1 MTVEDQ
7 QHRTD
12 ALVIG
17 SGYAGAVAALRLAEA
32 GVRTL
37 VLERGRRWT
46 VTPEGDTFAT
56 QRNLDGRAAWLS
68 EHSPLTDRKLDV
80 YAGVLESLDGE
91 GLTMIAAA
99 GVGGASL
106 LSNATMVEP
115 SPELFRQA
123 FGDALDHTEMTTR
136 WYPQARELVGCSPI
150 PDDVWASDFYR
161 SARSFAEQLDR
172 AGIPYRMVDLAVDWD
187 VVREEM
193 AGRRVA
199 AEVAGLNLFGVNSGA
214 QRSVDRTLL
223 ARAEATGRVEVR
235 PLTVVTAIRP
245 DGRGGYAAACERID
259 QRGTVLERYE
269 VLTRSLVLAA
279 GTLGTTRLLMRAQAA
294 GALPDLPDA
303 LGTKV
308 GNSEVITARTGMPE
322 NNPAQGGPSAI
333 LVQDWWDNPHAPV
346 SLLNFPWVDAPAG
359 EGWITTIGA
368 CPSPALGTFTF
379 DAAKDDVVLGWP
391 VDDPRVTVMAKA
403 VQDTL
408 DRLDAANPGSTTA
421 FARVGTTGGNVVGGV
436 PLGLVTGQ
444 DGGVH
449 GCPGLYV
456 VDSSLLHGS
465 SGGVPPAL
473 TVTAVAAR
481 TVAAMVPRIAADAA
495 G

>member
-1 MTVEDQ
+1 MEDQ

-12 ALVIG
+12 ALVVG
-17 SGYAGAVAALRLAEA
+17 TGYAGAIAALRLAEA

-37 VLERGRRWT
+37 VLERGRRWP
-46 VTPEGDTFAT
+46 VTAQGDTFAT
-56 QRNLDGRAAWLS
+56 QRDLDGRAAWLS
-68 EHSPLTDRKLDV
+68 ERSPLTDKTLDV
-80 YAGVLESLDGE
+80 YTGVLESLDGE

-115 SPELFRQA
+115 SPALFRQA
-123 FGDALDHTEMTTR
+123 FGDVLDHTEMTTR
-136 WYPQARELVGCSPI
+136 WYREARDLIGCSPI
-150 PDDVWASDFYR
+150 PQDVYASEFYR

-172 AGIPYRMVDLAVDWD
+172 AGIPYSLVDLAVDWD

-214 QRSVDRTLL
+214 QRSVDVTIL

-235 PLTVVTAIRP
+235 PLSVVTSVRP
-245 DGRGGYAAACERID
+245 DGSGGYAVAYERID
-259 QRGTVLERYE
+259 ERGTVLERHE
-269 VLTRSLVLAA
+269 VRTRTLVLAA
-279 GTLGTTRLLMRAQAA
+279 GTLGTTRLLMRARAA
-294 GALPDLPDA
+294 GALPDLDGA
-303 LGTKV
+303 LGTRV

-322 NNPAQGGPSAI
+322 NNPTQGGPCAI
-333 LVQDWWDNPHAPV
+333 LVRDWETNPHAPV

-368 CPSPALGTFTF
+368 CPSPALGSFRF
-379 DAAKDDVVLGWP
+379 DEKKDDVVLSWP

-408 DRLDAANPGSTTA
+408 DRLDAANPGSSTA

-436 PLGLVTGQ
+436 PLGLVTGH
-444 DGGVH
+444 DGQVH
-449 GCPGLYV
+449 GHPGLYV

-473 TVTAVAAR
+473 TVAAVAAR
-481 TVAAMVPRIAADAA
+481 TVAGMVARVA

>member
-1 MTVEDQ
+1 VEDQ

-12 ALVIG
+12 ALIVG
-17 SGYAGAVAALRLAEA
+17 SGYAGAVAALRLAQA

-37 VLERGRRWT
+37 VLERGRRWP
-46 VTPEGDTFAT
+46 VTPAGDTFAT
-56 QRNLDGRAAWLS
+56 QRDLDGRAAWLS
-68 EHSPLTDRKLDV
+68 ERSPLTDKTLDV
-80 YAGVLESLDGE
+80 YTGVLESLDGE

-106 LSNATMVEP
+106 LSNATMIEP

-123 FGDALDHTEMTTR
+123 FGDVLDHAEMTAR
-136 WYPQARELVGCSPI
+136 WYPAARELIGCSPI
-150 PDDVWASDFYR
+150 PEDIYRSGFYR
-161 SARSFAEQLDR
+161 SARSFADQAAR
-172 AGIPYRMVDLAVDWD
+172 AGIPYELVDLAVDWD
-187 VVREEM
+187 VIREEM

-199 AEVAGLNLFGVNSGA
+199 AEIAGLNLFGVNSGA
-214 QRSVDRTLL
+214 QRSVDVTVL

-235 PLTVVTAIRP
+235 PLSVVTAVRP
-245 DGRGGYAAACERID
+245 AAAGGYEVDYRQID
-259 QRGTVLERYE
+259 ERGTVLARHR
-269 VLTRSLVLAA
+269 VLARNVVLAA
-279 GTLGTTRLLMRAQAA
+279 GTLGTTRLLMRARAT

-308 GNSEVITARTGMPE
+308 GNSEVITARTGMPD
-322 NNPAQGGPSAI
+322 NNPTQGGPSAI
-333 LVQDWWDNPHAPV
+333 LVKDWLDNPHAPV
-346 SLLNFPWVDAPAG
+346 TLLNFPWVDAPAG

-368 CPSPALGTFTF
+368 GPSPALGSFRF
-379 DAAKDDVVLGWP
+379 DEARDDVVLSWP
-391 VDDPRVTVMAKA
+391 VDDPRVTLIAKA

-408 DRLDAANPGSTTA
+408 DRLDAANPGSSTA

-436 PLGLVTGQ
+436 PLGLVTGH
-444 DGGVH
+444 DGTVH
-449 GCPGLYV
+449 GHPGLYV

-473 TVTAVAAR
+473 TVAAVAAR
-481 TVAAMVPRIAADAA
+481 TVAAMVPRIAA

>member
-1 MTVEDQ
+1 VEDH
-7 QHRTD
+7 QHRAD
-12 ALVIG
+12 ALVVG
-17 SGYAGAVAALRLAEA
+17 SGYAGAIAALRLAEA
-32 GVRTL
+32 GVRTI
-37 VLERGRRWT
+37 VLERGRRWP
-46 VTPEGDTFAT
+46 VTPQGDTFAT

-68 EHSPLTDRKLDV
+68 ERSPLTDKTLDV
-80 YAGVLESLDGE
+80 YTGVLESLDGE

-106 LSNATMVEP
+106 LSNATMIEP
-115 SPELFRQA
+115 SPALFRQA
-123 FGDALDHTEMTTR
+123 FGDVLDHTEMTTR
-136 WYPQARELVGCSPI
+136 WYPQARALIGCGPI
-150 PDDVWASDFYR
+150 PEDVWASEFYR

-172 AGIPYRMVDLAVDWD
+172 AGIPYSLVDLAVDWD

-214 QRSVDRTLL
+214 QRSVDVTVL

-235 PLTVVTAIRP
+235 PLSVVTAIRP
-245 DGRGGYAAACERID
+245 DGTGGYAVAYERID
-259 QRGTVLERYE
+259 ERGTVLERHE
-269 VLTRSLVLAA
+269 VLTRNLVLAA
-279 GTLGTTRLLMRAQAA
+279 GTLGTTRLLMRARAA
-294 GALPDLPDA
+294 GALPDLAGA
-303 LGTKV
+303 LGSKV

-322 NNPAQGGPSAI
+322 NNPTQGGPSAI
-333 LVQDWWDNPHAPV
+333 LVQDWVDNPHAPV

-368 CPSPALGTFTF
+368 CPSPALGSFRF
-379 DAAKDDVVLGWP
+379 DPDKDDVVLSWP

-408 DRLDAANPGSTTA
+408 DRLDAANPGSSTA

-436 PLGLVTGQ
+436 PLGLVTGH
-444 DGGVH
+444 DGAVH
-449 GCPGLYV
+449 GYPGLYV

-473 TVTAVAAR
+473 TVAAVAAR
-481 TVAAMVPRIAADAA
+481 TVAAMVPRIAA

>member
-1 MTVEDQ
+1 MEDQ

-17 SGYAGAVAALRLAEA
+17 SGYAGAIAALKLAEA

-37 VLERGRRWT
+37 VLERGRRWP
-46 VTPEGDTFAT
+46 VTPQGDTFAT

-68 EHSPLTDRKLDV
+68 ERSPLTDQKLDV
-80 YAGVLESLDGE
+80 YTGVLESLDGE

-123 FGDALDHTEMTTR
+123 FGDVLDHTEMTTR
-136 WYPQARELVGCSPI
+136 WYPHARELIGCSPI
-150 PDDVWASDFYR
+150 PEDIYASDFYR

-172 AGIPYRMVDLAVDWD
+172 AGIPYRLIDLAVDWD

-214 QRSVDRTLL
+214 QRSVDVTLL
-223 ARAEATGRVEVR
+223 ARAEATGLAEVR
-235 PLTVVTAIRP
+235 PLSSVTAIRQ
-245 DGRGGYAAACERID
+245 DGVGGYAVSYEEID
-259 QRGTVLERYE
+259 ERGTVLARHE
-269 VLTRSLVLAA
+269 VRARTLVLAA
-279 GTLGTTRLLMRAQAA
+279 GTLGTTRLLMRARAT
-294 GALPDLPDA
+294 GELPGLSDA

-333 LVQDWWDNPHAPV
+333 LVQDWEDNPHAPV

-359 EGWITTIGA
+359 QGWITTIGA
-368 CPSPALGTFTF
+368 CPSPALGSFRF
-379 DAAKDDVVLGWP
+379 DRDKDDVVLSWP

-408 DRLDAANPGSTTA
+408 DRLDAANPGSSTA

-436 PLGLVTGQ
+436 PLGLVTGH

-449 GCPGLYV
+449 GHPGLYV

-473 TVTAVAAR
+473 TVAAVAAR
-481 TVAAMVPRIAADAA
+481 TVAAMVPQVAAS
-495 G
+495 

>member
-1 MTVEDQ
+1 MEDQ

-12 ALVIG
+12 ALVVG
-17 SGYAGAVAALRLAEA
+17 SGYAGAIAALRLAEA

-37 VLERGRRWT
+37 VLERGRRWP
-46 VTPEGDTFAT
+46 VTPQGDTFAT
-56 QRNLDGRAAWLS
+56 QRDLDGRAAWLS
-68 EHSPLTDRKLDV
+68 ERSPLTDKTLDV
-80 YAGVLESLDGE
+80 YTGVLESLDGE

-115 SPELFRQA
+115 SAELFRQA
-123 FGDALDHTEMTTR
+123 FGDVLDHTEMTTR
-136 WYPQARELVGCSPI
+136 WYREARDLIGCSPI
-150 PDDVWASDFYR
+150 PKDVYDSEFYR

-172 AGIPYRMVDLAVDWD
+172 AGIPYSMVDLAVDWD

-214 QRSVDRTLL
+214 QRSVDVTVL

-235 PLTVVTAIRP
+235 PLSVVTSIRP
-245 DGRGGYAAACERID
+245 DGTGGYAVRYERID
-259 QRGTVLERYE
+259 ERGTVLERHE
-269 VLTRSLVLAA
+269 VLTRNLVLAA
-279 GTLGTTRLLMRAQAA
+279 GTLGTTRLLMRARAA
-294 GALPDLPDA
+294 GELPDLDGA

-322 NNPAQGGPSAI
+322 NNPTQGGPCAI
-333 LVQDWWDNPHAPV
+333 LVRDWEVNPHAPV

-368 CPSPALGTFTF
+368 CPSPALGSFRF
-379 DAAKDDVVLGWP
+379 DTGKDDVVLSWP
-391 VDDPRVTVMAKA
+391 VDDPRVTVTAKA

-408 DRLDAANPGSTTA
+408 DRLDAANPGSSTA

-436 PLGLVTGQ
+436 PLGLVTGH
-444 DGGVH
+444 DGEVRGY
-449 GCPGLYV
+449 PGLYV

-473 TVTAVAAR
+473 TVAAVAAR
-481 TVAAMVPRIAADAA
+481 TVAGMVPRIAA

>member
-1 MTVEDQ
+1 VEDQ

-12 ALVIG
+12 ALVVG
-17 SGYAGAVAALRLAEA
+17 TGYAGAIAALRLAEA

-37 VLERGRRWT
+37 VLERGRRWP
-46 VTPEGDTFAT
+46 VTAQGDTFAT

-68 EHSPLTDRKLDV
+68 ERSPLTDKTLDV

-123 FGDALDHTEMTTR
+123 FGDVLDHTEMTTR
-136 WYPQARELVGCSPI
+136 WYREARDLIGCSPI
-150 PDDVWASDFYR
+150 PQDVYASEFYR
-161 SARSFAEQLDR
+161 SSRSFAEQLNR
-172 AGIPYRMVDLAVDWD
+172 AGIPYSFVDLAVDWD

-214 QRSVDRTLL
+214 QRSVDVTVL

-235 PLTVVTAIRP
+235 PLSVVTSIRP
-245 DGRGGYAAACERID
+245 NGGGYAVAYERID
-259 QRGTVLERYE
+259 ERGTVLERHE
-269 VLTRSLVLAA
+269 VLTRTLVLAA
-279 GTLGTTRLLMRAQAA
+279 GTLGTTRLLMRARAA
-294 GALPDLPDA
+294 GALPGLDGA
-303 LGTKV
+303 LGTRV

-322 NNPAQGGPSAI
+322 NNPAQGGPCAI
-333 LVQDWWDNPHAPV
+333 LVRDWQVNPHAPV

-368 CPSPALGTFTF
+368 CPSPALGSFRF
-379 DAAKDDVVLGWP
+379 DGKKDDVVLSWP

-408 DRLDAANPGSTTA
+408 DRLDAANPGSSTA

-436 PLGLVTGQ
+436 PLGLVTGH
-444 DGGVH
+444 DGQVH
-449 GCPGLYV
+449 GYPGLYV

-473 TVTAVAAR
+473 TVAAVAAR
-481 TVAAMVPRIAADAA
+481 TVSRMVPRVAAA